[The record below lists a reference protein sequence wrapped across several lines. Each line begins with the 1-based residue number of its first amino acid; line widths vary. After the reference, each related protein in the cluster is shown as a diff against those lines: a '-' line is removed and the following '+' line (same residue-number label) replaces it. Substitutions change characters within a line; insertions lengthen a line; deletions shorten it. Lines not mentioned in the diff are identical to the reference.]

1 MEKEKDFDVWN
12 DKKKSLH
19 KTPEALYFHER
30 EIWWVS
36 LGVNIGFEEDG
47 KNEYFT
53 RPVLILK
60 KFSKN
65 VFVGIP
71 LSTTKKEGRYYF
83 KFCFLENES
92 TALLS
97 QIRLFD
103 TRRLKDK
110 MGKLE
115 GVVFQKIRKEVKEL
129 L

>member
-1 MEKEKDFDVWN
+1 VEKDFDMWN
-12 DKKKSLH
+12 HKKKTVHSVAE
-19 KTPEALYFHER
+19 PIFYRER

-36 LGVNIGFEEDG
+36 LGVNVGFEEDG
-47 KNEYFT
+47 KNANFT
-53 RPVLILK
+53 RPVLVLK

-71 LSTTKKEGRYYF
+71 LSTTEKEGKYYC
-83 KFCFLENES
+83 KFPFLNGES

-103 TRRLKDK
+103 TRRMADK
-110 MGKLE
+110 MGRLE
-115 GVVFQKIRKEVKEL
+115 DSVFQTIRKAVKNL

>member
-12 DKKKSLH
+12 GKKKNIH
-19 KTPEALYFHER
+19 KTPDALYFRER

-36 LGVNIGFEEDG
+36 IGVNVGFEEDG

-53 RPVLILK
+53 RPVLVLK

-71 LSTTKKEGRYYF
+71 LSTTKKEGKYYF
-83 KFCFLENES
+83 KFSFLDNES

-110 MGKLE
+110 MGKLKNE
-115 GVVFQKIRKEVKEL
+115 VFQQIRGEMKNIL
-129 L
+129 